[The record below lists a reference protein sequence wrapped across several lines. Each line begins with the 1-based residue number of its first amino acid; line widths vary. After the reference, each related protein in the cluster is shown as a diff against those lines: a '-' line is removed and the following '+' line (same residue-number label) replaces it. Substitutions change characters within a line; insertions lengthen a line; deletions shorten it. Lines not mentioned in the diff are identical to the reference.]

1 MSSLPCDAPKRS
13 ADRVYEH
20 LKLMA
25 VTYAL
30 RPGERLNEIELAK
43 SLAVSRTPLR
53 EALNRLVTE
62 GFLTSAPNRGF
73 YCRPLDAKQVYDLYE
88 LRCGLEVAML
98 PLACERATRE
108 ELAELRQFALESRD
122 EETDTHALRCLRLD
136 ERFHETLAGL
146 THNEEFVRSL
156 RNINGR
162 IHFVRWIDM
171 QQGRRRH
178 TQAEHL
184 AVVEALC
191 ARDAAGACDL
201 LRRHIARRLDQI
213 IDVIKAGF
221 GEIYTREPAPTPGAS
236 QPA

>member
-1 MSSLPCDAPKRS
+1 MTSISPGMPQRS
-13 ADRVYEH
+13 ADRVYES

-30 RPGERLNEIELAK
+30 KPGARLNEIELAK
-43 SLAVSRTPLR
+43 GLAVSRTPVR

-73 YCRPLDAKQVYDLYE
+73 YCRPLDARQVYDLYE
-88 LRCGLEVAML
+88 LRCALEVAML
-98 PLACERATRE
+98 PLACERAGAD
-108 ELAELRQFALESRD
+108 ELAALRQFALESRD
-122 EETDTHALRCLRLD
+122 EETDTHALRCLKLD
-136 ERFHETLAGL
+136 ERFHETLAEL
-146 THNEEFVRSL
+146 SHNEEFVRTL

-184 AVVEALC
+184 AIVEALC
-191 ARDAAGACDL
+191 ARDAAAAASL

-221 GEIYTREPAPTPGAS
+221 GEIYTRDPAQPQGAGR
-236 QPA
+236 PA